1 MTYRCIMAC
10 DPGVSGAIAFFYPEH
25 PKLIS
30 VYDMPSIGKEVDGS
44 AVADL
49 IKQYCPDICIIESVS
64 AMPKQGVTSSFN
76 FGQSFGCLRGA
87 VAASRVPTILVSPQ
101 KWKKAMSLDSD
112 KEKSRRMAI
121 LFFPDSDAFRL
132 KKSHGRAEAALMALY
147 GAQTQ
152 R

>member
-30 VYDMPSIGKEVDGS
+30 VYDMPSIGKEVDGA

-49 IKQYCPDICIIESVS
+49 IKQYCPDVCIIESVN

-76 FGQSFGCLRGA
+76 FGQAFGCLRGS

-112 KEKSRRMAI
+112 KEKSRKMAI
-121 LFFPDSDAFRL
+121 LFFPESDAFRL
-132 KKSHGRAEAALMALY
+132 KKHDGRAEAALLAIYCNKL
-147 GAQTQ
+147 
-152 R
+152 

>member
-1 MTYRCIMAC
+1 MAC
-10 DPGVSGAIAFFYPEH
+10 DPGVSGAIAFYYPEH

-30 VYDMPSIGKEVDGS
+30 VYDMPSVGKEVDGS

-49 IKQYCPDICIIESVS
+49 IRQYCPDVCIIESVN

-76 FGQSFGCLRGA
+76 FGQSFGCLKGV
-87 VAASRVPTILVSPQ
+87 VAACRVPMILVSAQ
-101 KWKKAMSLDSD
+101 KWKKAMALDSD

-132 KKSHGRAEAALMALY
+132 KKHDGRAEAALLAIYVTKL
-147 GAQTQ
+147 
-152 R
+152 